1 VIVTDGERA
10 LQHRVV
16 ETFTDITLVLDFLHA
31 LDKLCLHCTL
41 TFLRWS
47 QGLLCAGSSP

>member
-1 VIVTDGERA
+1 VILTDGERA
-10 LQHRVV
+10 LQRRVIASFENV
-16 ETFTDITLVLDFLHA
+16 TLVLDLLHV

-47 QGLLCAGSSP
+47 QGPVCSAVCP